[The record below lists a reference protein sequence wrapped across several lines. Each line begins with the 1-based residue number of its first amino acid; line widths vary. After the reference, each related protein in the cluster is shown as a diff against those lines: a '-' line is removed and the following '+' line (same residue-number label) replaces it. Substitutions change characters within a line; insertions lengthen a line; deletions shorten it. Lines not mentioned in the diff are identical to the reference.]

1 MGETSKI
8 FFGVVPCVQTLTIY
22 IKSIGGEIL
31 NLCIGILTNVCHI
44 MLCLIL
50 LLVLEVWAN
59 LTVLKN

>member
-31 NLCIGILTNVCHI
+31 NLCIGILTKVCNI
-44 MLCLIL
+44 ML
-50 LLVLEVWAN
+50 
-59 LTVLKN
+59 